1 MKTNYI
7 AISGVKNSGKTTL
20 ISKLIPK
27 LKSMNLKVATIKHDG
42 HEFEPD
48 VLGTDSYI
56 HRKSGADGVGI
67 FSDGRFMIIKEEKTD
82 LKNML
87 TYFSDMDLV
96 ILEGFK
102 DKDILKIE
110 LVRHK
115 VSNKPYCKEEN
126 ILFFVTDSNFKTD
139 KKKLNFNQID
149 EIALEIVRYFNLE
162 NR

>member
-7 AISGVKNSGKTTL
+7 AISGIKNSGKTTI

-27 LKSMNLKVATIKHDG
+27 FKSMNLKVATIKHDG

-48 VLGTDSYI
+48 VVGTDSYI

-82 LKNML
+82 LNNML

-102 DKDILKIE
+102 DEDILKIE
-110 LVRHK
+110 LVRK
-115 VSNKPYCKEEN
+115 EVSNEPYCKEEN
-126 ILFFVTDSNFKTD
+126 ILFYVTDANFKTG
-139 KKKLNFNQID
+139 KKKIKFEHID
-149 EIALEIVRYFNLE
+149 EIALEIVKYFNLE